1 LLGTTS
7 RILACALLLGMAQ
20 SAAADWQYYEAK
32 SYGFSMLVPTGTTVK
47 EKEWGGGWGQLWAE
61 HEGVKLYG
69 LAKLGA
75 KESDQEIEK
84 FAVRVIG
91 IPANEWKLIDSGKG
105 QGWERYRTFEAV
117 RGDRLYFGGYGGDAG
132 ATTCSTW
139 RRRSPNTTP
148 TRPITASGTS
158 PSDSTEG
165 DGPCVRP

>member
-1 LLGTTS
+1 MS
-7 RILACALLLGMAQ
+7 RVLAGALLLGMAQ
-20 SAAADWQYYEAK
+20 NAAAAEWQYYEAK
-32 SYGFSMLVPTGTTVK
+32 SYGFSMLVPTGTTIK
-47 EKEWGGGWGQLWAE
+47 EREWGGGWGQLWAE

-117 RGDRLYFGGYGGDAG
+117 RGDRLYFGGYGVGRRG
-132 ATTCSTW
+132 NYLLYLETTV
-139 RRRSPNTTP
+139 
-148 TRPITASGTS
+148 
-158 PSDSTEG
+158 SDYNAHKADYRKWYES
-165 DGPCVRP
+165 VRLD